1 MLSGLGQK
9 RDTQSFASACKA
21 LHVFRRWD
29 V

>member
-1 MLSGLGQK
+1 MPGDVRQK
-9 RDTQSFASACKA
+9 WDTQSFASVCKA